1 MDVESGDNLLQ
12 GPGQERVWG
21 DPRGGSPQEKQK
33 FSVPTDLK
41 GQVGVS
47 GG

>member
-1 MDVESGDNLLQ
+1 MDVDSGDNLLQ

-21 DPRGGSPQEKQK
+21 DPRGPSQEKQK